1 VTTDLQPAIDAA
13 TVERVLL
20 HGDLQKLAPAQKVN
34 YYKAVC
40 DSVGLNPL
48 TQPFAYIVLN
58 GKEVLYARREATEQ
72 LRKIHKVSIEIRNR
86 ELVDGIY
93 VVTARATLPDGRTDE
108 NIGAVP
114 LPEQRGEVRANSMM
128 KAETKA
134 KRRVTLSI
142 CGLGMLDETEVE
154 SLPIDIAKPPEPES
168 PNVIDPLFDEAERV
182 LRARKSEPVPPDPM
196 LPPGPVLIV
205 KVESRPTK
213 NPSVT
218 RHTVTFSDGAR
229 LTTINDF
236 VASLAEECA
245 KGEIPVYVKSK
256 QSKFGPELVALK
268 RADEAELP
276 LEPPLSSDDIPF

>member
-154 SLPIDIAKPPEPES
+154 SLPIDIAKPPEA
-168 PNVIDPLFDEAERV
+168 EAP
-182 LRARKSEPVPPDPM
+182 AKPAAPAVPAPDDPM

-205 KVESRPTK
+205 RVESKPTK
-213 NPSVT
+213 NPSVI
-218 RHTVTFSDGAR
+218 RHTITFSDGVR

-236 VASLAEECA
+236 LASLAEECA

-256 QSKFGPELVALK
+256 QSKFGPELVTLK

-276 LEPPLSSDDIPF
+276 LEPPLTSDDIPF